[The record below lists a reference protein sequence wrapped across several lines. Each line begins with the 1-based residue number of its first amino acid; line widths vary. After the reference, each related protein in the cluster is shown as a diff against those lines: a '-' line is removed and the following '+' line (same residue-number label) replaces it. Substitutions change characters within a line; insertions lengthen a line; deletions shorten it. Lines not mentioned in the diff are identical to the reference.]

1 VSHAANPTAVV
12 DAIDADDASYPPTRY
27 AWYVVGVLTLANISG
42 FVDRQILSLLV
53 IPIRRDLGIS
63 DTQMSVL
70 MGLSFVLFQT
80 ALGVPIGRLADSRS
94 RRTIIGIGVAAW
106 SVMTMACGTARTFTQ
121 LLLARVGVGVGEA
134 ALQAP
139 AVSLVADY
147 FPRARRATA
156 MSVYTLGTFVGSGL
170 AYLVGGAV
178 AGALAEPGRVRWP
191 LVGELFQWQSVF
203 FFVGAPGLLIACL
216 FLTVREPPRHRSA
229 GPSGTSPGAPGV
241 PLTTLWRYVRAN
253 SAAFATQSLGFALS
267 ASVNYG
273 IAAWLPTFLVR
284 TYGWPIARAGIVQ
297 GTLTMTVGVLG
308 VVSGG
313 RLADRL
319 VRRGVVD
326 GPLRV
331 GIVGAVGMLVFA
343 GLYPLMP
350 TAALAVLLLVPVN
363 FFAALPWGAAYT
375 AAAETMPSAHRA
387 QGTALYVLV
396 INLVSGTV
404 GATAVALV
412 TDRVFADD
420 EALRYSLSLVSATGM
435 LLAAGLLAAGLRPYR
450 LIVQGKGHPVEGGDE
465 RRAAGAHRA

>member
-1 VSHAANPTAVV
+1 VLASANRALDVG
-12 DAIDADDASYPPTRY
+12 DEASYPGARY
-27 AWYVVGVLTLANISG
+27 AWYVVGVLTLANVSG

-63 DTQMSVL
+63 DTQMSLL
-70 MGLSFVLFQT
+70 MGLSFTLFQT

-94 RRTIIGIGVAAW
+94 RRAIIAAGITAW
-106 SVMTMACGTARTFTQ
+106 SVMTMACGLTRTYAH
-121 LLLARVGVGVGEA
+121 LLLARIGVGVGEA

-170 AYLVGGAV
+170 AYLVGGTV
-178 AGALAEPGRVRWP
+178 AGAAMAPDRWHWP
-191 LVGELFQWQSVF
+191 VVGELYPWQGVF
-203 FFVGAPGLLIACL
+203 FMVGAPGLLVALL
-216 FLTVREPPRHRSA
+216 FYTVREPSR
-229 GPSGTSPGAPGV
+229 SGTAAGARPM
-241 PLTTLWRYVRAN
+241 PLTALGRYVRAN
-253 SAAFATQSLGFALS
+253 AATFTTQSLGFALS
-267 ASVNYG
+267 ATVNYG

-284 TYGWPIARAGIVQ
+284 TYGWPIARAGVVQ

-308 VVSGG
+308 VVTGG
-313 RLADRL
+313 RVADRL

-331 GIVGAVGMLVFA
+331 GIVGALGMLVFA

-350 TAALAVLLLVPVN
+350 TAVLAVMLLAPVN
-363 FFAALPWGAAYT
+363 FFAAFPWGAAYA
-375 AAAETMPSAHRA
+375 AAAETMPNRLRA

-396 INLVSGTV
+396 INLVSGTL

-412 TDRVFADD
+412 TDRVFGDD
-420 EALRYSLSLVSATGM
+420 LALRYSLSIVSAIGM
-435 LLAAGLLAAGLRPYR
+435 LLAAALLAAGLGPYR
-450 LIVQGKGHPVEGGDE
+450 RTVQAVQGSG
-465 RRAAGAHRA
+465 

>member
-1 VSHAANPTAVV
+1 LWSAVPSGV
-12 DAIDADDASYPPTRY
+12 IQPGISGSADEPGYPPARY
-27 AWYVVGVLTLANISG
+27 AWYVVGVLTLANVSG

-70 MGLSFVLFQT
+70 MGLSFAIFQT
-80 ALGVPIGRLADSRS
+80 VLGVPIGRLADARS
-94 RRTIIGIGVAAW
+94 RRAIIGLGVAAW
-106 SVMTMACGTARTFTQ
+106 SVMTMACGLARTFPQ
-121 LLLARVGVGVGEA
+121 LLLARIGVGVGEA

-139 AVSLVADY
+139 AVSLVSDY

-156 MSVYTLGTFVGSGL
+156 MSVYTLGTFLGSGL

-178 AGALAEPGRVRWP
+178 AGAVTARERWAMP
-191 LVGELFQWQSVF
+191 ILGEMYPWQVVF
-203 FFVGAPGLLIACL
+203 FIVGPPGLLIALL
-216 FLTVREPPRHRSA
+216 FATVREPPRHDS
-229 GPSGTSPGAPGV
+229 TPGARALPVTALVGHI
-241 PLTTLWRYVRAN
+241 RAN
-253 SAAFATQSLGFALS
+253 AAAFATLSLGFALS
-267 ASVNYG
+267 ATVNYG

-308 VVSGG
+308 VVVGG
-313 RLADRL
+313 RVADSL

-331 GIVGAVGMLVFA
+331 GIIGALGMVVFA

-350 TAALAVLLLVPVN
+350 TAALAVALLAPVN
-363 FFAALPWGAAYT
+363 FFAAFPWGAAYT
-375 AAAETMPSAHRA
+375 AAAETMPGPLRA

-396 INLVSGTV
+396 INLVSGIL

-412 TDRVFADD
+412 TDRVFGDD
-420 EALRYSLSLVSATGM
+420 FALRYSLSIVSATGM
-435 LLAAGLLAAGLRPYR
+435 LLAALLLWAGLGPYR
-450 LIVQGKGHPVEGGDE
+450 RAVGAGH
-465 RRAAGAHRA
+465 RAA